1 MLRKLL
7 LLAIFAAGGCAQG
20 PAAVSR
26 MDATKIQE
34 VSDYR
39 LCDAAAVKLDLNGRR
54 YPVIDNEIARRGI
67 SCAGHIAAV
76 VNDCSRLQ
84 VLNSGIDKTG
94 QGVIFTV
101 RNDSGEA
108 RNFRIRHEGRQSR
121 LFTIGPEMTERFGI
135 TADPNVP
142 WLGEP
147 AEMVEGDGGIELL
160 ECRTVLGAYHMQ
172 YRPQAGSASGAAGEA
187 APQTSSTGEGTRSRA
202 TRNVNMRAG
211 PGTNHAIVRTLRAGE
226 EVAVLRVVGAWCE
239 CMAEGDVRAY
249 VSCAFLSASPRG
261 SASPDRSGEVQ
272 LSGTPV
278 PSFRAGTP
286 YPQVRQ
292 QLTRGGWIPYR
303 LQGSGPGCAPG
314 DERCRGFSETAFCAG
329 TGRATCIYTWRRGER
344 YLLIHAVGE
353 MTGQEFDEIREC
365 GALVVN
371 PAKPHEWWTWCQP
384 ARTTARVGTISSAT
398 SAVQTYA
405 PGWALLRANRFCG
418 ADARSSVSG
427 DFNGDGQAD
436 YAVRLARGRQ
446 GRIVAFMS
454 AHQGFGTVVL
464 EEGSRAS
471 MDAQRLSI
479 ARRGTRHFVIDNL
492 DRPRRPMTLAHDAPV
507 GGTCESSSYL
517 YLIQGA
523 TVRRAFTSD

>member
-7 LLAIFAAGGCAQG
+7 LLAIFAAGGCAHG

-54 YPVIDNEIARRGI
+54 YPVIENEIARRGI

-101 RNDSGEA
+101 RNDNAEA

-121 LFTIGPEMTERFGI
+121 LFTIGPAMTERFGI

-147 AEMVEGDGGIELL
+147 IETVEGDGDIELL
-160 ECRTVLGAYHMQ
+160 ECRTVLGAYRMQ
-172 YRPQAGSASGAAGEA
+172 YRPQAGSVPSAVSATAS
-187 APQTSSTGEGTRSRA
+187 QTSSIGEGTRRRA

-226 EVAVLRVVGAWCE
+226 EVVVLKVVGAWCE
-239 CMAEGDVRAY
+239 CMAEDGTRAY
-249 VSCAFLSASPRG
+249 VSCSFLSSPPGGRAS
-261 SASPDRSGEVQ
+261 SDRPGVQ

-292 QLTRGGWIPYR
+292 QLIRGGWIPYR

-314 DERCRGFSETAFCAG
+314 DGRCRGFSETAFCSG
-329 TGRATCIYTWRRGER
+329 VGRATCIYTWRRGTS

-353 MTGQEFDEIREC
+353 MAGQEFDAIREC

-371 PAKPHEWWTWCQP
+371 PAAPQDWWTWCRP
-384 ARTTARVGTISSAT
+384 AQIAPRVRALSAAPAGGRDARGEQIRLTAIWSVAGGSNCSLFLDSNLRTLVGEWEYGEPYWTVGLNGRSLRLQVGRTDQSTTRLSAADGSVSVAIERGPTLRASNDPTLPSKISRVTVRVTKNGRSSALPAYQ
-398 SAVQTYA
+398 S
-405 PGWALLRANRFCG
+405 CG
-418 ADARSSVSG
+418 
-427 DFNGDGQAD
+427 
-436 YAVRLARGRQ
+436 
-446 GRIVAFMS
+446 
-454 AHQGFGTVVL
+454 
-464 EEGSRAS
+464 EG
-471 MDAQRLSI
+471 
-479 ARRGTRHFVIDNL
+479 
-492 DRPRRPMTLAHDAPV
+492 
-507 GGTCESSSYL
+507 
-517 YLIQGA
+517 
-523 TVRRAFTSD
+523 